1 MLLSYSLICTLPG
14 SPPSDAEFLRGDSFG
29 ADASSKRILIVDARS
44 YPSAV
49 GNRARG
55 GGCEC
60 AEYYTSSEIIFMGL
74 VRGSVYPACICLNV
88 SFTRSLSLTV
98 LARFP
103 FALKCRGGKAK
114 IFLATF

>member
-1 MLLSYSLICTLPG
+1 MILLNTSTFTG

-29 ADASSKRILIVDARS
+29 ADASTSKRILIVDARS

-74 VRGSVYPACICLNV
+74 V
-88 SFTRSLSLTV
+88 SLPL
-98 LARFP
+98 LGD
-103 FALKCRGGKAK
+103 C
-114 IFLATF
+114 